1 MIYKNTVRT
10 INANYV
16 DVINKKIFAASVS
29 FGKTIVEICPL
40 SEYAEPALP
49 YCTPGFIDAH
59 VHIESSMLT
68 PQRFATMVIPHG
80 TVGVVC
86 DPHEIANVMGEEGVT
101 FMMRDASKSPLH
113 FAFAIPSC
121 VPATP
126 FETNGAEFGPEQI
139 ARLMPQGVALAEMM
153 NYPGVLAG
161 DPKVMSEIQIA
172 KDAGKPVDGHI
183 PGIVDERLRKYV
195 EAGVSTDHES
205 FTLDEAK
212 AKLALGMKIL
222 VREGSAA
229 RNLDELLPL
238 FSTNKESVMA
248 CTDDAH
254 PDDIRDRG
262 HIDKFYHKAIA
273 AGLDVFDI
281 FRILTL
287 NPIEHY
293 KLDVGRLQVG
303 DNADFLVVDNLESF
317 NINASY
323 INGERV
329 YDRNVGLCFN
339 PARTA
344 RVNNFAEREFSAA
357 EFKVIAPKDNAVA
370 RVIGL
375 VPDQLVTRREE
386 WETKTMA
393 GNEVLACEARD
404 IMKIAVINR
413 YDAKAKVV
421 NGFIRGTGLKGGAM
435 ASSIAHDSHNVVIIG
450 HDDEAIKLAA
460 DAMFKMK
467 GGIVVVEP
475 DGFVAKLRLP
485 IAGLMTAEKWQ
496 DVAIKYER
504 LVAKARNRC
513 GVTLRSPFMTMA
525 FMSLLVIPSLKIGD
539 KGLFDVDEFH
549 FVDLFK

>member
-1 MIYKNTVRT
+1 MVYKCTVRT

-16 DVINKKIFAASVS
+16 DVINKRIFAASIT
-29 FGKTIVEICPL
+29 FGKTIIEICQL
-40 SEYAEPALP
+40 SESAEPALP

-86 DPHEIANVMGEEGVT
+86 DPHEIANVMGEEGVR
-101 FMMRDASKSPLH
+101 FMMYDASKSPLH

-126 FETNGAEFGPEQI
+126 FETNGAEFGPDQI
-139 ARLMPQGVALAEMM
+139 ERLMPQGVALAEMM
-153 NYPGVLAG
+153 NYPGILAN
-161 DPKVMSEIQIA
+161 DPKMMAEMRIA
-172 KDAGKPVDGHI
+172 KEAGKPVDGHI
-183 PGIVDERLRKYV
+183 PGIVDDRLRKYV
-195 EAGVSTDHES
+195 AAGVSTDHES
-205 FTLDEAK
+205 FTLNEAK

-238 FSTNKESVMA
+238 FKTNKDSVMA

-262 HIDKFYHKAIA
+262 HIDKFYHRAKE
-273 AGLDVFDI
+273 AGVDVFDI

-293 KLDVGRLQVG
+293 KLNVGRLQVG
-303 DNADFLVVDNLESF
+303 DNADFLLVDNLESF
-317 NINASY
+317 NISASY
-323 INGERV
+323 VNGERV
-329 YDRNVGLCFN
+329 YDRNIGLCFT
-339 PARTA
+339 PTRTA
-344 RVNNFAEREFSAA
+344 RINNFADREFSEAD
-357 EFKVIAPKDNAVA
+357 FRVFAPQDNAVA

-375 VPDQLVTRREE
+375 VPDQLVTSRVE
-386 WETKTMA
+386 WQTKTRS
-393 GNEVLACEARD
+393 GQEVEASETED

-413 YDAKAKVV
+413 YDATAKVV

-435 ASSIAHDSHNVVIIG
+435 ASSIAHDSHNVVVIG
-450 HDDEAIKLAA
+450 RDAEAMKAA
-460 DAMFKMK
+460 AEAMFKMK
-467 GGIVVVEP
+467 GGIVVAQP
-475 DGFVAKLRLP
+475 DGLVTKLRLP

-496 DVAIKYER
+496 DVALKYER
-504 LVAKARNRC
+504 LIAKARNRC